1 MKKSFLLLFILFCF
15 CLNVSAEEFD
25 FFDKSTMDAFENSKR
40 MKPVNEQD
48 YQKVMKNLQE
58 KKDKGK
64 QPKRHFWQKKPKKL
78 EGTPLQN
85 GTTGG
90 ILAQPYLLVQ
100 ISQTLFNDECIIP
113 QGFYTVAFNSTDS
126 TLHLKQG
133 HTIMAVVKMTKTPI
147 EPQTDDLYYV
157 KTNPKKDGVE
167 FLYGEI
173 DKHYEGFCG
182 FYK

>member
-1 MKKSFLLLFILFCF
+1 MFCF
-15 CLNVSAEEFD
+15 CLSASAQEFD
-25 FFDKSTMDAFENSKR
+25 FFDKSAMDAFENSKR

-48 YQKVMKNLQE
+48 YQKVMQKLQE
-58 KKDKGK
+58 KKDKRK

-90 ILAQPYLLVQ
+90 ILPQPYLLVQ
-100 ISQTLFNDECIIP
+100 ISQNLSNDEAIIP
-113 QGFYTVAFNSTDS
+113 QGFYTVAFNGQNN
-126 TLHLKQG
+126 TLLLKQG
-133 HTIMAVVKMTKTPI
+133 HTVIAAVKMTRTPV
-147 EPQTDDLYYV
+147 EPKTDDLYYIKANLENNGV
-157 KTNPKKDGVE
+157 K

-173 DKHYEGFCG
+173 DNHFEGFCN